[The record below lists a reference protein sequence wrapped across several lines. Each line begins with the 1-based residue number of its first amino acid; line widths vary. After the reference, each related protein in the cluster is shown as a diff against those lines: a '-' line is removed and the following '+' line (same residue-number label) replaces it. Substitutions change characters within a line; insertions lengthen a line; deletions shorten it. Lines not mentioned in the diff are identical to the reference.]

1 MILEPPNDIDV
12 LYTLAKIESQV
23 TNDIGLDLLEHIRVM
38 EHYERR
44 LTPEDRRFLHA
55 LRIATD

>member
-1 MILEPPNDIDV
+1 MPNDIDV
-12 LYTLAKIESQV
+12 LYTLARIESEI

-38 EHYERR
+38 ENYERS

-55 LRIATD
+55 LQIAQ